1 MTDSRPV
8 DAPAASGTL
17 GAAARWF
24 TTDPP
29 CLLGTCCTACGTIY
43 FPPQTLACRNP
54 ACDGDDLVD
63 TPLSDHGTIWS
74 YTDARYRPPPPY
86 VSGEEFEPYAVAA
99 VELAAER
106 IVVLGQL
113 VRGVRAADLEVGME
127 VELAIEELDPGTP
140 VWKWRPRSRPDDERR
155 TPGTDAADAG
165 GPAADGGGPGRGA
178 GGNGRGGHWRG
189 ASGRGRHAGG
199 NGPGAH
205 GREER

>member
-8 DAPAASGTL
+8 DAPAASATL

-86 VSGEEFEPYAVAA
+86 VSGEDFEPYAVAA

-113 VRGVRAADLEVGME
+113 VRGVRTADLEVGME

-140 VWKWRPRSRPDDERR
+140 VWKWRPRTRPDDEHR
-155 TPGTDAADAG
+155 TPGAAGGRAADTDDAE
-165 GPAADGGGPGRGA
+165 RGA
-178 GGNGRGGHWRG
+178 GGHRRGTT
-189 ASGRGRHAGG
+189 GRGRHAGG
-199 NGPGAH
+199 NGPVAH
-205 GREER
+205 GREDR